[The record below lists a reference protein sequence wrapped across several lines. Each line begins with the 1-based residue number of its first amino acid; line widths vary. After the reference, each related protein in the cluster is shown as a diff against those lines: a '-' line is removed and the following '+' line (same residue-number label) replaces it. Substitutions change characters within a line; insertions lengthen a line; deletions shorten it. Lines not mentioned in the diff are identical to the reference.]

1 MSHKTFTGRC
11 FIEEILDIEL
21 EDYEGICHSY
31 QEEVKAFH
39 KIVPLEKKWSMS
51 VLTKLNGTMKFLL
64 NLKDAKH

>member
-1 MSHKTFTGRC
+1 MNIWVDSAINLKKYIKESF
-11 FIEEILDIEL
+11 DIKKLLFEL

-51 VLTKLNGTMKFLL
+51 VLTKLMVQ
-64 NLKDAKH
+64 

>member
-1 MSHKTFTGRC
+1 L
-11 FIEEILDIEL
+11 ILKKVLFEL